1 MSVPRTERLAEEIR
15 QQASD
20 LLGREVQHP
29 GVGFVTVTRV
39 TVTADLQLARV
50 FYTVLGDAAARA
62 TTAKALARIR
72 PFVRRRLGERL
83 RLRHVPDVQFVF
95 DQSIAHQA
103 RVEEERILGAL
114 RPGERVVL
122 LDERGKAFTSR
133 GFAERL
139 GAWRDQGVREV
150 AFIVGGAFG
159 VTDAVRARADLVLSL
174 SSMTFPHQL
183 VRVLFAEQL
192 FRAFSILARSP
203 YHHD

>member
-20 LLGREVQHP
+20 LLGREVQDP

-83 RLRHVPDVQFVF
+83 RLRHVPDVEFVF

-103 RVEEERILGAL
+103 RVEELLQEIHAREAERRDDAPE
-114 RPGERVVL
+114 PG
-122 LDERGKAFTSR
+122 DPHERG
-133 GFAERL
+133 E
-139 GAWRDQGVREV
+139 
-150 AFIVGGAFG
+150 
-159 VTDAVRARADLVLSL
+159 
-174 SSMTFPHQL
+174 
-183 VRVLFAEQL
+183 
-192 FRAFSILARSP
+192 
-203 YHHD
+203 